1 MLCAFRCVNNA
12 SSAEC
17 EQPLKVM
24 KRAYAV
30 SASIAFVAFFGL
42 CRFMLHVPAAPN
54 AWWHFGLCGVVGA

>member
-1 MLCAFRCVNNA
+1 
-12 SSAEC
+12 
-17 EQPLKVM
+17 M